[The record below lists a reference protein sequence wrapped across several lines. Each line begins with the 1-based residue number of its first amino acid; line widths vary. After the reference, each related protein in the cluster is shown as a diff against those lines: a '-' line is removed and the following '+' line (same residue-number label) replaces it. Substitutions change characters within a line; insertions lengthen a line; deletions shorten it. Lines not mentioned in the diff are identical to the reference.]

1 MAGFVK
7 SKTTFGGSVAIW
19 KQVDDNLTGG
29 AMLGLIPDDGDV
41 FPAGTPVVADSIG
54 GTALPIEFFEVK
66 TAASATDTSLV
77 IVAKENYPVPQ
88 VGDKITVYASGGQEL
103 TISVVGDV
111 TTGGITLTVTELT
124 AGIAEGA
131 ILYLSERDS
140 TDIDIADIKGLSYND
155 VYIKEDTE
163 SASISIVTSGTVY
176 SDRIPFIPKTVQA
189 LLPKISFEG
198 GF

>member
-29 AMLGLIPDDGDV
+29 AMLGLIPDEGGV

-66 TAASATDTSLV
+66 TAALAEATSLV

-88 VGDKITVYASGGQEL
+88 VGDKITVYVSGGQEL
-103 TISVVGDV
+103 TISAVGTV
-111 TTGGITLTVTELT
+111 TSGGITLTVTELT

-131 ILYLSERDS
+131 ILYLSERDT

-155 VYIKEDTE
+155 VYIKEDTD

-176 SDRIPFIPKTVQA
+176 SDRIPFIPKSVQA

>member
-41 FPAGTPVVADSIG
+41 FPAGTPVVADTIG

-66 TAASATDTSLV
+66 TAALAEATSLV
-77 IVAKENYPVPQ
+77 IVAKENYPVPK

-103 TISVVGDV
+103 TISEVGDV
-111 TTGGITLTVTELT
+111 DTGGITLTVTALT
-124 AGIAEGA
+124 AGIDKGA
-131 ILYLSERDS
+131 ILYLSERD
-140 TDIDIADIKGLSYND
+140 TEDIDIADIKGLSYND

-176 SDRIPFIPKTVQA
+176 ADRIPFIPKTVQA
-189 LLPKISFEG
+189 LLPKITFEG